1 MEEKCFYFT
10 SEKLCYHDVSE
21 TIQVIMDCRLQSE
34 ASKKCFQGATQF
46 WSSNVGMMRFQG
58 NSQMC
63 KKVILSCVPANS
75 GRWLC
80 MVLISLQPPE
90 VETMREEKISLVKME
105 MGSPGNRLIRKN
117 NNNEKEKLCPQLDNN
132 TLPVPCIFRVFNPSG
147 TAAWNC
153 YALFIYVMLC
163 YVHTCAK
170 LHHILWFWS
179 HTGTP
184 SAAEVKKLSS

>member
-1 MEEKCFYFT
+1 MGTKGQWLNAGFIFHLAPVFCQSIQQRSNVNPPLTAHGFSSVPTWLKPSSIISTTYFPSTLKHSLFIVTVIGLHEMEEKCFYFT

-75 GRWLC
+75 GR
-80 MVLISLQPPE
+80 
-90 VETMREEKISLVKME
+90 
-105 MGSPGNRLIRKN
+105 
-117 NNNEKEKLCPQLDNN
+117 
-132 TLPVPCIFRVFNPSG
+132 
-147 TAAWNC
+147 
-153 YALFIYVMLC
+153 
-163 YVHTCAK
+163 
-170 LHHILWFWS
+170 
-179 HTGTP
+179 
-184 SAAEVKKLSS
+184 